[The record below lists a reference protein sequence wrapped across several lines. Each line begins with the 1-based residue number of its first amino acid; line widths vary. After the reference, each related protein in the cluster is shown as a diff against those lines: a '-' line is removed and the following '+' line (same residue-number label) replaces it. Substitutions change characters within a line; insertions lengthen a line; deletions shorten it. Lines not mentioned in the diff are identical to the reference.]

1 MVEIQAQLAPQKD
14 YCSKHNA
21 SGGTTSRGQDV
32 KVPIDEEMARS
43 ARFESNKLV
52 LDYEDELVKI
62 ELTKKK
68 LSDYRELHLIDKKDV
83 DIYEKIDDYI
93 KKNSHESLSEIIE
106 KFQKFPKSDAIAKV
120 LKEYDF
126 PDYIL
131 KYEDDKNEDDKN
143 EDDKNDDKNHEKQI
157 RRENFERLLLHAG
170 LILEQE
176 KDPIL
181 KCTYIKV
188 FTPFEKLCEQ
198 AKIIRL
204 RMHLDP
210 EQLPKIELDPPRK
223 GFFYPITKYFVYEV
237 DFTKQSAVFKRESL
251 GKFKG
256 AGEESTL
263 KFFPSIRR
271 ILMTYRIITTANQIN
286 RKVYENEKPLIV
298 KKIIKSLAIKK
309 LISDKIFTD
318 YYPLHDGPPID
329 DVRWEQKN
337 LRAQLIQ
344 LWVDPRGGQP
354 LEKIRLYFGEKIA
367 LYFAW
372 LGFYTSWLSLASVVG
387 VIVVLYGLMQY
398 HVFHSGK
405 DKNDFSIIWDNA
417 LTVPFAFFMAV
428 WSTCYLE
435 TWKRYNASIA
445 YDWDVMDYEREEL
458 PRPEFYG
465 TIIKKSPITLRN
477 EIHFPFREKVKR
489 LLISGFVV
497 FISILIVIVSVT
509 ILLLA
514 PKLWINLGKYTSWIT
529 AATNLVII
537 FFLNMLYTSVANWL
551 TSFENHRTDTNFE
564 DSLIIKTYFFDFVN
578 CYTGLIY
585 ILVFKERFIKHI
597 INRKGITGCDYS
609 SCMLDLTIQL
619 SVIFVGKQIIG
630 QFNESIWPWLRSVF
644 YKNLLQEEIREMEA
658 KYGKSNMA
666 RTEAP
671 QWAKDDK
678 LYCAYGYEKSDYEE
692 MVIQFGFIS
701 LFGIAFPLAPF
712 LAWINN
718 ILEIRFDALKF
729 LTSLQRPI
737 GLRAQDIG
745 MWENILGFISILS
758 VLSNAL
764 IIAFHSTWLKGRFV
778 EIYGDDENQILVARL
793 LFILLFENLVFFVK
807 LLFMYLIPD
816 VPREIRIAMDRER
829 YLSNLAL
836 EGEQP
841 ALDEYLPIPDD
852 ESSLFDGGKLK
863 LPILKRKVS
872 DDAA

>member
-1 MVEIQAQLAPQKD
+1 MED
-14 YCSKHNA
+14 NA

-497 FISILIVIVSVT
+497 FIS
-509 ILLLA
+509 
-514 PKLWINLGKYTSWIT
+514 
-529 AATNLVII
+529 
-537 FFLNMLYTSVANWL
+537 
-551 TSFENHRTDTNFE
+551 
-564 DSLIIKTYFFDFVN
+564 
-578 CYTGLIY
+578 
-585 ILVFKERFIKHI
+585 FIKHI

-678 LYCAYGYEKSDYEE
+678 LYCAYGIIDNKSTFYLISK
-692 MVIQFGFIS
+692 VIQFGFIS